1 MTTTVISAD
10 RRERWRQFLKDLWDY
25 RELFQTF
32 LMRDIKVRYKQ
43 TVLGVLWVILQPLFM
58 SGAFAIIFG
67 GIVHMPTD
75 GLPCTLFYLCA
86 LVPWTTFS
94 TALSSSAL
102 SMEAN
107 AHLISKIY
115 FPRLVAPGAAV
126 GTSLVDFGI
135 GWVLLNVFA
144 LWQGHWH
151 WLLIAITPLLLVI
164 QVLTVLGAGLV
175 LAALHAQYR
184 DVKHLIAF
192 LAQLWMLATPVIYP
206 ASRVPV
212 WARDWLFL
220 NPMAGV
226 VTGYRAALQNAPVD
240 WLQMGLSLTVAL
252 SCAIFGV
259 WFFRRRETY
268 LVDIL

>member
-1 MTTTVISAD
+1 MNTTIISAD
-10 RRERWRQFLKDLWDY
+10 RRERWIQFLKDLWDY

-32 LMRDIKVRYKQ
+32 MLRDLLVRYKQ

-58 SGAFAIIFG
+58 SGAFAMIFG
-67 GIVHMPTD
+67 GIVGMPTD
-75 GLPCTLFYLCA
+75 GLPYTLFYLAA

-115 FPRLVAPGAAV
+115 FPRLVVPGAV
-126 GTSLVDFGI
+126 ICTSLVDFSI

-144 LWQGHWH
+144 GCQGHWH
-151 WLLIAITPLLLVI
+151 WMLVAMTPLLLVI
-164 QVLTVLGAGLV
+164 QVLTVLGAGLT
-175 LAALHAQYR
+175 LAALNAQYR
-184 DVKHLIAF
+184 DVKHIMVF
-192 LAQLWMLATPVIYP
+192 LSQIWMLATPVIYP

>member
-1 MTTTVISAD
+1 MNTTIISAD
-10 RRERWRQFLKDLWDY
+10 RRERWIQFLKDLWDY

-32 LMRDIKVRYKQ
+32 MLRDLLVRYKQ

-58 SGAFAIIFG
+58 SGAFAMIFG
-67 GIVHMPTD
+67 GIVGMPTD
-75 GLPCTLFYLCA
+75 GLPYTLFYLAA

-115 FPRLVAPGAAV
+115 FPRLVVPGAV
-126 GTSLVDFGI
+126 ICTSLVDFSI

-144 LWQGHWH
+144 GCQGHWH
-151 WLLIAITPLLLVI
+151 WMLVAMTPLLLVI
-164 QVLTVLGAGLV
+164 QVLTVLGAGLT
-175 LAALHAQYR
+175 LAALNAQYR
-184 DVKHLIAF
+184 DVKHIMVF
-192 LAQLWMLATPVIYP
+192 LSQIWMLATPVIYP

-226 VTGYRAALQNAPVD
+226 VTAYRAALQNTPVD
-240 WLQMGLSLTVAL
+240 WLLLGQSLAVAL
-252 SCAIFGV
+252 LGAVFGV

>member
-151 WLLIAITPLLLVI
+151 WLLIAITPLLARS
-164 QVLTVLGAGLV
+164 TMRYAG
-175 LAALHAQYR
+175 
-184 DVKHLIAF
+184 
-192 LAQLWMLATPVIYP
+192 
-206 ASRVPV
+206 
-212 WARDWLFL
+212 
-220 NPMAGV
+220 
-226 VTGYRAALQNAPVD
+226 
-240 WLQMGLSLTVAL
+240 
-252 SCAIFGV
+252 
-259 WFFRRRETY
+259 
-268 LVDIL
+268 